1 MVKLEIMLKKVEQTL
16 TIQKLQ
22 QHHGHRIHGIISLS
36 LEILEQYLEDL
47 GIEYM

>member
-1 MVKLEIMLKKVEQTL
+1 MVKLQIMLKKVMQPL
-16 TIQKLQ
+16 IIQKPQ
-22 QHHGHRIHGIISLS
+22 HHHGHRIHGITSLS